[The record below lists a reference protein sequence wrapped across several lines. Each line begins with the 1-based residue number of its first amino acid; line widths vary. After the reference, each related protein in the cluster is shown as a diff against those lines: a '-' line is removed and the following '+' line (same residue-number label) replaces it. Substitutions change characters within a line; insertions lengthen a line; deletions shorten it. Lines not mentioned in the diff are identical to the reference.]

1 MKFSVT
7 SLEDTA
13 YLAEVLAA
21 HLRPRDMIVLAG
33 DMGSGKTTFTQFF
46 GQALGITEPITSPTF
61 NLLHNYGSGRMALH
75 HADLYRLER
84 TGELA
89 DLGLDEL
96 QDIGGVIVVEWG
108 DIVGNELGD
117 ALIIRFSHPTDV
129 EAINSRRVEIELRGQ
144 QWLSRWQ
151 KISDELATKFSDLV
165 RG

>member
-7 SLEDTA
+7 SLKDTA

-96 QDIGGVIVVEWG
+96 QDLGGVIVVEWG
-108 DIVGNELGD
+108 DIVGNGLGD

-129 EAINSRRVEIELRGQ
+129 EAINSRRVEIEVRGQ